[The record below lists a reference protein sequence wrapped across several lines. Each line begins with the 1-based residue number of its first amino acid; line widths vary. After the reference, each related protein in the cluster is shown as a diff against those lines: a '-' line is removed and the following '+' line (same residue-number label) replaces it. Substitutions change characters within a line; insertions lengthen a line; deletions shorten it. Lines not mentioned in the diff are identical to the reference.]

1 MKKVSKNKTF
11 EYRISEEEKSINS
24 IIKGLAEE
32 KDEDILR
39 VGVIG
44 YENVGKR
51 SLING
56 LKKGLKEGNAEGVEL
71 KD

>member
-1 MKKVSKNKTF
+1 LKKVSKNKTF